1 MSADEERSL
10 VLLLE
15 VALAYKRL
23 ERVGQI
29 KGNRHDPFLSPFA
42 AQKHLGSRPIELN
55 VARVDAE
62 RFGNTRAGA
71 PKEKQQRPITTTAC
85 GSLIRRVDKSVKLL
99 SREVMRHFGMRLF
112 DRDRQD
118 ALCDAD

>member
-1 MSADEERSL
+1 MSPDEERLLVVSL
-10 VLLLE
+10 DVSISYQLLQC
-15 VALAYKRL
+15 
-23 ERVGQI
+23 VGQI
-29 KGNRHDPFLSPFA
+29 KGNRHDPFLSPLA

-71 PKEKQQRPITTTAC
+71 PKEEQQRSITTAAC

-99 SREVMRHFGMRLF
+99 PHKVMRHFGMGLF
-112 DRDRQD
+112 DRDRED